1 MPKKYVPIKY
11 TSREFS
17 SIKKDLIDYVK
28 RYYPETYKDFSEAS
42 FGSLMID
49 TVSYIG
55 DILSFYLDY
64 QANESF
70 LHTAV
75 EYNNIVRL
83 GRQLGYRHYGV
94 EASTGLLTFY
104 LSVPANAQGTGPDR
118 NYMPILKKGSI
129 FKSEAAGQFILDE
142 DVDFGDPHAEVR
154 VATANSATGVP
165 LTYAVKSQ
173 GMVVSG
179 MILQEVFT
187 LGSFEPFKRIRLGTD
202 DITDIIS
209 VTDREGHEY
218 YEVDYLSQDVV
229 WKPVTNK
236 NKEEREQATMIL
248 KPFTVPRR
256 FIVERDQFTSTLV
269 FGSSGE
275 IINPSMTVA
284 DPSNTVLNMYGK
296 NYVSDTS
303 FDPSR
308 LVASDKFGVA
318 PSNTSITIVYRANTS
333 TNVNAKTRTVN
344 KVGTSRMEFPDPSLI
359 TLKGVDFV
367 KQSLECENEDPIIGS
382 VSQPNSTEIKRR
394 IYDVF
399 ATQNRAVTQ
408 RDYEALVYQM
418 PKQFGGVK
426 RCKIIRDPDSL
437 KRNLNL
443 YVISEARNRTLVQT
457 NNTVKR
463 NLKTWLLKNKMI
475 NDTIDIMDAKIV
487 NIGIDFS
494 VVGAVEKSKF
504 DVLQACYSALEK
516 HFTVH
521 QEIGEAFHLTKI
533 YSLLNKV
540 DGVMDVKTVKV
551 TQKVGGSH
559 SDIRYDIDRN
569 LSSDGRHIYVPD
581 NVVMEIKFMDDI
593 KGVVT

>member
-17 SIKKDLIDYVK
+17 TIKKDLIDYVK

-94 EASTGLLTFY
+94 ESSTGLLTFY
-104 LSVPANAQGTGPDR
+104 ISVPANSQGTGPDR
-118 NYMPILKKGSI
+118 NYMPVLKKGSV

-142 DVDFGDPHAEVR
+142 DVDFGDPHVEVR
-154 VATANSATGVP
+154 VATANSTTGVP
-165 LTYAVKSQ
+165 MTYALKSQ

-179 MILQEVFT
+179 MLLQEVFDIED
-187 LGSFEPFKRIRLGTD
+187 FEPFHRVQLGTD
-202 DITDIIS
+202 DITHIVS

-229 WKPVTNK
+229 WKPVTNR

-256 FIVERDQFTSTLV
+256 FIVERSQFSSTLV
-269 FGSSGE
+269 FGASGE
-275 IINPSMTVA
+275 IINPKMTVA
-284 DPSNTVLNMYGK
+284 DPSNMVLNMYGK
-296 NYVSDTS
+296 NYVADSS

-318 PSNTSITIVYRANTS
+318 PSNTSITVVYRANTS
-333 TNVNAKTRTVN
+333 RNVNARSRTVN
-344 KVGTSRMEFPDPSLI
+344 KVGSSRMEFPDPSLI

-367 KQSLECENEDPIIGS
+367 KQSLECENEEPIVGS
-382 VSQPNSTEIKRR
+382 VSQPNSKEIKRR

-418 PKQFGGVK
+418 PKQFGGIK
-426 RCKIIRDPDSL
+426 RCKIIRDPDSM

-443 YVISEARNRTLVQT
+443 YVISENRNRTLVT
-457 NNTVKR
+457 SNTAVKR

-487 NIGIDFS
+487 NIGLDFS

-504 DVLQACYSALEK
+504 DVLQNCYAALEK
-516 HFTVH
+516 HFKTH
-521 QEIGEAFHLTKI
+521 QEIGEPFHLTKI

-540 DGVMDVKTVKV
+540 DGVIDVKTVKV
-551 TQKVGGSH
+551 NQKVGGEY
-559 SDIRYDIDRN
+559 SDIRYDVDRN
-569 LSSDGRHIYVPD
+569 ISADGRHIYVPD
-581 NVVMEIKFMDDI
+581 NVIMEIKFMDDI